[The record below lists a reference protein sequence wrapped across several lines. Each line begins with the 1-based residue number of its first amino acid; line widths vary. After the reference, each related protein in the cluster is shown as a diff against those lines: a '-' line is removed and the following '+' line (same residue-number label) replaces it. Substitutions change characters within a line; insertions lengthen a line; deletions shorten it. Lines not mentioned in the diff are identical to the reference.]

1 MKVILTEHVRGIG
14 RRHDVKDV
22 PDGYANNFLLPKK
35 LAILASATNLAK
47 LDSMKKGIEIEKTIH
62 ESLLIKNLE
71 ELNDKVVTIVRK
83 ANDEGHLFS
92 SVKVSDVVTELEK
105 QYKINLDVKLLED
118 IHYKTVG
125 EHELSVAFGKHK
137 AKFILKIEKE

>member
-1 MKVILTEHVRGIG
+1 MKVILLAHVRGIG
-14 RRHDVKDV
+14 RMHDVKDI
-22 PDGYANNFLLPKK
+22 PDGYATNFLIPKK
-35 LAILASATNLAK
+35 LAVAATPSALGKIDN
-47 LDSMKKGIEIEKTIH
+47 MKKGIEIEKTVH

-71 ELNDKVVTIVRK
+71 ELNDKVVVVARK

-92 SVKVSDVVTELEK
+92 SVKVSDVVSELAK
-105 QYKINLDVKLLED
+105 QYKINLDEKLLED